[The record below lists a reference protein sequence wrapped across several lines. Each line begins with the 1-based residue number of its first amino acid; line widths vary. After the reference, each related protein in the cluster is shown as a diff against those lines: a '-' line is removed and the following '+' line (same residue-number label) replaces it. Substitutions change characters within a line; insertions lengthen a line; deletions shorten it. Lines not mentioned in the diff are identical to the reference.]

1 MRIPDTGQLFVFAI
15 PECSPE
21 DLAWIQDVRARFDP
35 AFAIVDPHFT
45 LVFPAHPL
53 SADELA
59 NHVREHTGYQDRF
72 QVNLAGI
79 EVWDPGRGDDI
90 NISLVPAAGFAEIL
104 ELHDRLYTGIL
115 ESSLRKDLP
124 YKPHITVGRFEDAAA
139 ANRVVEELRDAEI
152 DFTAQMAE
160 LTVANLNAG
169 ELSIVDTIQLG

>member
-1 MRIPDTGQLFVFAI
+1 MRTPDTGQLFVFAI
-15 PECSPE
+15 PEFSSE

-59 NHVREHTGYQDRF
+59 AHVREHAGYRDRF
-72 QVNLAGI
+72 QVSLTGI
-79 EVWDPGRGDDI
+79 EVWDPGRGGEV
-90 NISLVPAAGFAEIL
+90 NISLVPAQGFAEIL

-115 ESSLRKDLP
+115 ESSLRKDMP
-124 YKPHITVGRFEDAAA
+124 YRSHVTVGRFEDAGA

-160 LTVANLNAG
+160 LTVASLNAG